1 LSKLELIFG
10 RGGIMPS
17 GHNLNY
23 RKFDYED
30 DDDELEGPKD
40 LFNVKN
46 SGPVKDLIDISS
58 TSAETEIA
66 NEIGRDL
73 LGNNSSDEEDSK

>member
-1 LSKLELIFG
+1 
-10 RGGIMPS
+10 MPS

-46 SGPVKDLIDISS
+46 SSPVKDLIDIGS

-66 NEIGRDL
+66 NEIGKDL